1 MSVRNDHQLLTRN
14 ISLVA
19 VQLHGR
25 RQHAGC
31 DLPQR
36 PLPAVDVHAGHR
48 EPLQHPDPSGR
59 RREPS
64 LQRPVGDLRPAAG
77 VAALLPL
84 TTSGG
89 RDEGR
94 YLVLARTALAY
105 YVFVRG

>member
-1 MSVRNDHQLLTRN
+1 
-14 ISLVA
+14 
-19 VQLHGR
+19 
-25 RQHAGC
+25 
-31 DLPQR
+31 
-36 PLPAVDVHAGHR
+36 
-48 EPLQHPDPSGR
+48 
-59 RREPS
+59 
-64 LQRPVGDLRPAAG
+64 VGDLRPAAG